1 MTAATTLPS
10 IAISRQDHERLSNI
24 AQAAQRTVPDV
35 ADYLIR
41 ELDRAQITHRDAPKK
56 RVKMGSHVEFRD
68 NETGRV
74 RSIQLVYPAE
84 ADPQA
89 GRISVLTPIGA
100 ALVGLSEGK
109 TIPWVGRSGENRTLT
124 VLKVGADSGSVH
136 YGDM

>member
-1 MTAATTLPS
+1 MISLPS
-10 IAISRQDHERLSNI
+10 IVLSAQDHERLSNV
-24 AQAAQRTVPDV
+24 AQAAQRTVPAV
-35 ADYLIR
+35 ADYLMR
-41 ELDRAQITHRDAPKK
+41 ELDRAKVIQKDGACAK

-100 ALVGLSEGK
+100 ALIGLSEGRS
-109 TIPWVGRSGENRTLT
+109 IPWAGHSGESRSLT
-124 VLKVGADSGSVH
+124 VLKIGANNGPVQ
-136 YGDM
+136 YNDM